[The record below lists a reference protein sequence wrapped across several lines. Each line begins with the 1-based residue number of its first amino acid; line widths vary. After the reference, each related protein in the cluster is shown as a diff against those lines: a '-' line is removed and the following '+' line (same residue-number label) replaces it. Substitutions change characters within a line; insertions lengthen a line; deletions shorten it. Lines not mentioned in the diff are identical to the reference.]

1 MNSKPMKRRNL
12 LQAIPF
18 LSFGSLLA
26 KSSNELASCNLTTSD
41 IQGPFYKTNPPTRT
55 KIAADSEPGE
65 RLLLSGIVKNTD
77 CMPVENAIVDL
88 WQANSAGVYDS
99 SSNYNLRG
107 QTISDAIGAYSF
119 DTILPGVYSGR
130 PKHLHVKVSKG
141 NFNITTQLYFEGD
154 SLIASDP
161 WASVAAAK
169 DRILAYS
176 KNTKNQW
183 EAFYDFTINQS
194 VITSQATIYPTEGQ
208 MIEVFPNPF
217 TDSLIFKFQ
226 LNYSANVDLYLTD
239 IMGNTI
245 ETIIENQLLPNEKY
259 VFHLKNVNLLLAG
272 FYFLIFSINGKIM
285 SKSSIVK
292 K

>member
-1 MNSKPMKRRNL
+1 MKRRNL

-26 KSSNELASCNLTTSD
+26 KNDNELASCNLTTSD
-41 IQGPFYKTNPPTRT
+41 IQGPFYKTNPPART

-65 RLLLSGIVKNTD
+65 RLLLSGIVKNVD
-77 CMPVENAIVDL
+77 CTPVENAIVDL

-99 SSNYNLRG
+99 SNNYNLRG
-107 QTISDAIGAYSF
+107 QTLSGSNGAYSF
-119 DTILPGVYSGR
+119 DTVLPGVYSGR
-130 PKHLHVKVSKG
+130 PRHLHVKVSKG
-141 NFNITTQLYFEGD
+141 NYNITTQLYFAGD

-169 DRILAYS
+169 ERILAYS

-183 EAFYDFTINQS
+183 EASYDFTINQS
-194 VITSQATIYPTEGQ
+194 VITSQASIYPTEGQ
-208 MIEVFPNPF
+208 MVEVFPNPF

-226 LNYSANVDLYLTD
+226 LNYPALVDLYLMD
-239 IMGNTI
+239 SMGNCV
-245 ETIIENQLLPNEKY
+245 ETVIENQRLPNEKY
-259 VFHLKNVNLLLAG
+259 VFNLKNVNQLIAG
-272 FYFLIFSINGKIM
+272 FYFLVFQIDGKII
-285 SKSSIVK
+285 SKHNVVK